1 MTTRTI
7 NKTHTVPFPVKPMLL
22 ESAEEPFDSSDHIF
36 EWKVDGVRC
45 IMFYDH
51 GAVRLQSKTGKEF
64 TGKFPELLNPPVN
77 ASEAV
82 LDGEVTV
89 LTAGKPDFESVMERY
104 LAREQAIHR
113 LMLTKPA
120 VYIVWDIL
128 WLNGER
134 LTGKPL
140 LRRKEL
146 LAMTVEDT
154 DTVRKIDWIETDG
167 RAMWEAVIHQ
177 GLEGMVSKN
186 INSRYSTGKR
196 SPAWVKVKNY
206 TEAEVNIFG
215 YDPKDGS
222 ALVGLGNIVQG
233 HAVGINRADKEIIRK
248 LLDKFGQEGKNGVI
262 WLPMGAKA
270 RVKFTTLSPRGNM
283 RDCCWV
289 GF

>member
-1 MTTRTI
+1 MLA
-7 NKTHTVPFPVKPMLL
+7 FPIKPMLL
-22 ESAEEPFDSSDHIF
+22 ESEGEPFDSQEHIF

-45 IMFYDH
+45 IMFYDK
-51 GAVRLQSKTGKEF
+51 GVMRLQSKTGKDF
-64 TGKFPELLNPPVN
+64 SGKFPELQKPPVN
-77 ASEAV
+77 ASEAI

-104 LAREQAIHR
+104 LAKEKSVNR

-134 LTGKPL
+134 LTDYQL
-140 LRRKEL
+140 LKRKEL
-146 LAMTVEDT
+146 LNQTVEDT
-154 DTVRKIDWIETDG
+154 ETVRKIDWLSANGT
-167 RAMWEAVIHQ
+167 AMWDAIRHQ
-177 GLEGMVSKN
+177 GLEGMVAKN
-186 INSRYSTGKR
+186 VKSRYSVGKR
-196 SPAWVKVKNY
+196 SPAWIKVKNY
-206 TEAEVNIFG
+206 TETEVNIFG

-233 HAVGINRADKEIIRK
+233 HAVGINKTDKEIIRQ

-270 RVKFTTLSPRGNM
+270 RVKFTTLSPKGNM
-283 RDCCWV
+283 RDCCWA